1 MDGWL
6 VTWLVTFQ
14 PNEELRPPEPLIKG
28 AALLLIFKFSF
39 VLYFVRVHLT
49 AWDTWEFS

>member
-6 VTWLVTFQ
+6 VTWLVTFKPSQ
-14 PNEELRPPEPLIKG
+14 DQHPPEPLIKG
-28 AALLLIFKFSF
+28 AALLLTFKSSF
-39 VLYFVRVHLT
+39 VLYLVRVHLT